1 MKHNLT
7 TNRPG
12 IGDLTTAVL
21 KSRFPEDIEQTRFQM
36 LAVLTFV
43 NLRAREGQT
52 VTSDHFAEFAETDG
66 LHALLLTQMMER
78 RGLLTRT
85 RFAGSPEGASSFAL
99 SIRPDAI
106 TALEAAEVAENRAGS
121 DVVGA

>member
-1 MKHNLT
+1 MHDNPT

-12 IGDLTTAVL
+12 IGDLTTAIL
-21 KSRFPEDIEQTRFQM
+21 RSRFPEDIEQTRFQM

-43 NLRAREGQT
+43 DLRSREGQT
-52 VTSDHFAEFAETDG
+52 ITSDHFAEFAETDG
-66 LHALLLTQMMER
+66 LHSLLLTQMMER
-78 RGLLTRT
+78 RGLLKRS

-106 TALEAAEVAENRAGS
+106 TALEAAEEAENGAGS
-121 DVVGA
+121 NVVGT